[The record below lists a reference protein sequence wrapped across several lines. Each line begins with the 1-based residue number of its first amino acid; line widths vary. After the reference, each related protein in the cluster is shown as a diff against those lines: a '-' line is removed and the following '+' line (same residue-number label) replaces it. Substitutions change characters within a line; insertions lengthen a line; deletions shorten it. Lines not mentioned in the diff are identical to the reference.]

1 MSAIE
6 HRRSTPQD
14 RGVWLALMIYCVQ
27 QENHGRIKG
36 ARLWTDFETVVVFGV
51 PRALLDGQHLL
62 WKFSGDDLE
71 VADYPE
77 EHHEA
82 KEVASKRSVLL
93 NRLRWAKERLS
104 DAESAEDAE
113 RIAVLKQ
120 QISEAE
126 SELHKLKVGNG
137 LHKGKDKG
145 KTKDKDKDN
154 GKGKQDRNAAEDG
167 QRPQTLE
174 QVKTYAA
181 SIGLPESEADKF
193 FDHFTANGWRQ
204 GGRTAL
210 RSWQAALRNWA
221 RRAGKFNGA
230 QKSSSGGG
238 AAAAF
243 FDPSKPNAH
252 TGGLPVFEPETEAE
266 HVAAG
271 GAQ

>member
-1 MSAIE
+1 MEYINLTITQLGDEAY
-6 HRRSTPQD
+6 RRSSLAD
-14 RGVWLALMIYCVQ
+14 RGVWLTLLGYCVQ
-27 QENHGRIKG
+27 QENGGKIQG
-36 ARLWTDFETVVVFGV
+36 AHDWSDWDCLQVLGIPRAELNGEHRLWRFDGSDLVVEFYPLAKQREVQAKRKAGRRGGISSGEA
-51 PRALLDGQHLL
+51 RA
-62 WKFSGDDLE
+62 
-71 VADYPE
+71 
-77 EHHEA
+77 EH
-82 KEVASKRSVLL
+82 
-93 NRLRWAKERLS
+93 
-104 DAESAEDAE
+104 AESSADTTAPSSASSTASTE
-113 RIAVLKQ
+113 
-120 QISEAE
+120 
-126 SELHKLKVGNG
+126 GNR
-137 LHKGKDKG
+137 K
-145 KTKDKDKDN
+145 
-154 GKGKQDRNAAEDG
+154 GKGKEEEGKDG

-174 QVKTYAA
+174 QVKTYAS

-243 FDPSKPNAH
+243 FDLSKPNAH